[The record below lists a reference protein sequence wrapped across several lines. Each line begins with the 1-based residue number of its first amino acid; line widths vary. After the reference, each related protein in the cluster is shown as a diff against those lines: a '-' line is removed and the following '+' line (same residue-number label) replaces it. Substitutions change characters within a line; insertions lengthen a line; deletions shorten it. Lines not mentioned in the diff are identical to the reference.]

1 MTGALVESSKVKRK
15 LYRKFKQNPSQG
27 NENIYREYCK
37 VYQRTSRAAK
47 SEFYEKKLERYANNV
62 KETWKILRAA
72 IGHNK
77 KGGHNFPSYFYDK
90 VNPRVTTAHSGGG
103 PGVGGDDEC
112 ASAHP
117 SSLPPPGKSPSPSV
131 ASRNPIAKTTPRAV
145 SAFCASEGSFFFGF
159 SILLAVIK
167 PNSSLS
173 VSIVKPRS

>member
-1 MTGALVESSKVKRK
+1 MCIRDS
-15 LYRKFKQNPSQG
+15 
-27 NENIYREYCK
+27 IYREYCK

-90 VNPRVTTAHSGGG
+90 VSPRVPTAHSGGG
-103 PGVGGDDEC
+103 PGVGDDDEC

-117 SSLPPPGKSPSPSV
+117 SSLPPPEPSAQRV
-131 ASRNPIAKTTPRAV
+131 KVTDKQLIA
-145 SAFCASEGSFFFGF
+145 EGFKLNHSTHIFPQLGQ
-159 SILLAVIK
+159 IWHQKLNKRMGWNLITKVM
-167 PNSSLS
+167 
-173 VSIVKPRS
+173 